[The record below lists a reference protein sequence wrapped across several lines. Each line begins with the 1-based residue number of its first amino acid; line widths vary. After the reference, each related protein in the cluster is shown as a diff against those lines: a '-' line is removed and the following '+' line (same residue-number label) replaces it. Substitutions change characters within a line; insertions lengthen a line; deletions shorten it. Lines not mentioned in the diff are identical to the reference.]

1 MKQLIRHIAN
11 LGLLLAFTTL
21 AVTGVMSFVLPFS
34 ITTARVHIVFGLVTL
49 VLVGMHLATRLDYF
63 TRIARQSVDF
73 KAKKKPQVPRWLVA
87 SIVIVW
93 AGLLAVAFY
102 GTRPGSDLIAV
113 GYEAQHAAEIFRA
126 SPQTAYEQVG
136 ETVRVATLSAE
147 KGEVVIEVEVEYRTD
162 QARQPAAAIWAQ
174 TTGNDSKMIE
184 TLYVDQALAY
194 SDTPNW
200 NGKPTPRH
208 HILPIWRHRYRDV
221 NGVDPTGDT
230 DAITSATP
238 EHSFSIEKTL
248 ASDDSE
254 IVICLEFNAA
264 GDANAAYPDKD
275 LGQPSVLY
283 TALIDLSSDQ
293 AYYLMSRTAHG
304 GGAESDGQP
313 RYGFD
318 DLTTAKDLIEKVL
331 VKIRRPSGQSSS
343 PGG

>member
-63 TRIARQSVDF
+63 ARIAKQSVEL

-87 SIVIVW
+87 AIVGVW
-93 AGLLAVAFY
+93 AGLLAVSFY
-102 GTRPGSDLIAV
+102 GTRPAADLIAV
-113 GYEAQHAAEIFRA
+113 GYEARHAAEIFRA

-136 ETVRVATLSAE
+136 PTVRVATLSAE
-147 KGEVVIEVEVEYRTD
+147 SGEVVIDVEVEYREDLD
-162 QARQPAAAIWAQ
+162 QQPAAAIWAQ
-174 TTGNDSKMIE
+174 TTGYEPRMIQ
-184 TLYVDQALAY
+184 TLYVDKALAY
-194 SDTPNW
+194 SATPKW

-221 NGVDPTGDT
+221 NGVDPTGET
-230 DAITSATP
+230 DAVTSATP
-238 EHSFSIEKTL
+238 SHSFSIEQSL
-248 ASDDSE
+248 ASDEDE
-254 IVICLEFNAA
+254 IVICLEINAA
-264 GDANAAYPDKD
+264 SDPNQAYPDAH

-283 TALIDLSSDQ
+283 TALVDLASDQ
-293 AYYLMSRTAHG
+293 RYYLMTRTAHG
-304 GGAESDGQP
+304 GGSEGDGQP

-318 DLTTAKDLIEKVL
+318 EITTAKDLIEKVI
-331 VKIRRPSGQSSS
+331 VNIQRPAE
-343 PGG
+343 